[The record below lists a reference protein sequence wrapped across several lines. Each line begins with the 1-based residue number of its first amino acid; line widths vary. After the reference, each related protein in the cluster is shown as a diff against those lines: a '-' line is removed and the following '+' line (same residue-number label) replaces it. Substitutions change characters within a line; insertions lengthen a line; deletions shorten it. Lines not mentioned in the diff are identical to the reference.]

1 MSKGV
6 GGSSSKSEDATAL
19 HAMEYSNKVM
29 LMTAWTT
36 ITNPT
41 TGKSWDG
48 RVILD
53 SACDSSFMV
62 EDIARKL
69 ELNMEPLPVSN
80 VGGFGGHST
89 KVQTKGVKFI
99 LGGVCVKAKT
109 TKAICRPLTKQNFTK
124 EEMSGFHHLK
134 GLELADNQL

>member
-1 MSKGV
+1 
-6 GGSSSKSEDATAL
+6 
-19 HAMEYSNKVM
+19 MEYSNKVM

-80 VGGFGGHST
+80 MGGFGGAFN
-89 KVQTKGVKFI
+89 KGSNQ
-99 LGGVCVKAKT
+99 GGEIYIGGSLC
-109 TKAICRPLTKQNFTK
+109 
-124 EEMSGFHHLK
+124 
-134 GLELADNQL
+134 